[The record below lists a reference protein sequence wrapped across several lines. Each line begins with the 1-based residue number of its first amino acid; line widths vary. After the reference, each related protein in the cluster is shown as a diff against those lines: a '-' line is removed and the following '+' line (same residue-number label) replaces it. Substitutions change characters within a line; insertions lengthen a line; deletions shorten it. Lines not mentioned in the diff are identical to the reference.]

1 MKLRA
6 VPPIFFS
13 LAAILALAGGA
24 PVRAQAQTPPWTG
37 IIAPSRAIDWSQAGV
52 PGGIPVRTTVC
63 ASIAPEGSASA
74 PVAPTDINAAIA
86 SCPAGGVVY
95 LDAGSYYLSNG
106 IDFAGKSDVT
116 LRGAGADQ
124 TILYF
129 SGLTG
134 CQGWWSGVCIENSNF
149 SYAGQPE
156 DVANWTG
163 GFAAGTTQITL
174 SSTAGIVPGKT
185 MLDLD
190 QLNDPDTDTGGV
202 WVCEVMDTCSGDGPS
217 GAARPNRAEAQLVLA
232 TAVSGNTVTIS
243 PGLYMPNWQASK
255 AGGIDQVGVVQGN
268 GTTSSFS
275 ATLTNTPITPGSVI
289 LYEENGS
296 TFAVT
301 RVATDDGS
309 GSITGSGASGSI
321 SYSTGALSFTL
332 SSPLASGEQINAVY
346 TATGNAQAWWANS
359 TVMGDGIESLTVDES
374 AVPGTGMTSGIAI
387 DNGYG
392 NWVSGVR
399 VLNTARNHV
408 WIVNSAHTTIQNS
421 YFYGTKNATDLS
433 YGVEEY
439 LGSDNLIENNIFQ
452 HIVAGVMLNGA
463 SVGTVAAYNYTI
475 DDYYTTSTNYMMA
488 GIEPHGAA
496 VDFDLF
502 EGNVSDS
509 FDGDDIHGPQYLD
522 TLFRN
527 RLYGADLADLSRTN
541 HTVAVELDEMHRFF
555 NVIGNVL
562 GDPGFTVNYA
572 GADPTIYMLG
582 ETDWSAW
589 NAAPDALTTS
599 TLLRWGNYDTVN
611 AATEWSTSDVPTSLT
626 GAAAAF
632 DNSAPASQTLPA
644 SFFLSSKPSWWI
656 TPWGTPPWPAIGPD
670 VTGGPGKTGHAYA
683 IPAELCYQNTP
694 NDPNYPQDPSGLYV
708 KLFNAGQCYGQP
720 PAAPSGLTA
729 TVQ

>member
-1 MKLRA
+1 MKHRA
-6 VPPIFFS
+6 VPPLILLF
-13 LAAILALAGGA
+13 AAVFALAGGV
-24 PVRAQAQTPPWTG
+24 PVRALAQTPPWTG

-52 PGGIPVRTTVC
+52 PGGIPVRTTIC

-86 SCPAGGVVY
+86 SCAAGGVVY
-95 LDAGSYYLSNG
+95 LDAGSYYLSSG

-134 CQGWWSGVCIENSNF
+134 CQGWWSGVCIDNSNF

-156 DVANWTG
+156 NVANWTG

-190 QLNDPDTDTGGV
+190 QLNDPSADNGGI
-202 WVCEVMDTCSGDGPS
+202 WVCETPGVCAGNGPA
-217 GAARPNRAEAQLVLA
+217 GASRPNRAQAQLVLA
-232 TAVSGNTVTIS
+232 TAVSGDTVTIS

-255 AGGIDQVGVVQGN
+255 AGGIFAGGVVQGN
-268 GTTSSFS
+268 GTTASFS
-275 ATLTNTPITPGSVI
+275 VTLGTTPVNAGSLV
-289 LYEENGS
+289 LYEENSS

-301 RVATDDGS
+301 ELGTDDGS
-309 GSITGSGASGSI
+309 GSITGSGVSGSI
-321 SYSTGALSFTL
+321 NYSTGALSFTL
-332 SSPLASGEQINAVY
+332 TSPLPSGEGINAVY
-346 TATGNAQAWWANS
+346 NTTGDAQAWWANS
-359 TVMGDGIESLTVDES
+359 TEMGDGIENLTVDES
-374 AVPGTGMTSGIAI
+374 AVPDTGMTAGIAI

-392 NWVSGVR
+392 NWVGGVR

-408 WIVNSAHTTIQNS
+408 WILNSAHTTVQNS

-452 HIVAGVMLNGA
+452 HIVSPVMLNGP
-463 SVGTVAAYNYTI
+463 SSGTVVAYNYTI
-475 DDYYTTSTNYMMA
+475 DQYYSASMNYMMA
-488 GIEPHGAA
+488 GLEPHSAGGAY
-496 VDFDLF
+496 DLF

-509 FDGDDIHGPQYLD
+509 FDGDDIHGSQYLD

-527 RLYGADLADLSRTN
+527 RLYGADLADPGRTN
-541 HTVAVELDEMHRFF
+541 HTVAVELDEAHRFF

-562 GDPGFTVNYA
+562 GDAGLTVNYD
-572 GADPTIYMLG
+572 GSYPTIYMLG
-582 ETDWSAW
+582 GTDWSGW
-589 NAAPDALTTS
+589 DAAPDALTTG

-611 AATEWSTSDVPTSLT
+611 ATTEWSTSDVPTSLT

-632 DNSAPASQTLPA
+632 GNLVPASQTLPA
-644 SFFLSSKPSWWI
+644 SFFLSSKPGWWI